1 MFHALLGLTFLAV
14 VVSDLAECQP
24 FNIYWQVVPDPGA
37 KCRQG
42 YGQLLTMG
50 ITNIFTDVI
59 LVAFPIPMLLKSR
72 LSTKRYGSLIC
83 KWLETI
89 LMSNR
94 KINIMIP
101 LSLPLF
107 SVAVNLY
114 RLPNIINRQGD
125 QSFRTLM
132 ASIDILVA
140 TIAVNAVVLS
150 SLVQDKGYKK
160 LRYKHM
166 VDGDPYTGNA
176 ANKSTLKKQQE
187 SDEDLMQY
195 DDLEQNGPSIE
206 MDRIRR
212 PEQAKFP
219 VIVVESRWDVD
230 TTEGDETLDRKRQIS
245 F

>member
-1 MFHALLGLTFLAV
+1 MV
-14 VVSDLAECQP
+14 
-24 FNIYWQVVPDPGA
+24 
-37 KCRQG
+37 
-42 YGQLLTMG
+42 
-50 ITNIFTDVI
+50 
-59 LVAFPIPMLLKSR
+59 
-72 LSTKRYGSLIC
+72 
-83 KWLETI
+83 
-89 LMSNR
+89 
-94 KINIMIP
+94 P

-125 QSFRTLM
+125 QTFRTLM

-166 VDGDPYTGNA
+166 LDRDPFTGTA
-176 ANKSTLKKQQE
+176 ANKNQLKMRQG

-195 DDLEQNGPSIE
+195 DDMEQNEPSIE
-206 MDRIRR
+206 MDGIRR
-212 PEQAKFP
+212 PEHAKYP
-219 VIVVESRWDVD
+219 VIVVESRWEVD
-230 TTEGDETLDRKRQIS
+230 TTESDNTLAGKNETS